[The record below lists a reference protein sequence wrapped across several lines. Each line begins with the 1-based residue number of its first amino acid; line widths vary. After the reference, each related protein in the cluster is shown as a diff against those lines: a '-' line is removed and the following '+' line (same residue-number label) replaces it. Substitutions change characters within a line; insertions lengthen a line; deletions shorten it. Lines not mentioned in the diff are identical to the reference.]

1 LKGRK
6 LNLGGLPAKT
16 RYTPSRSLKKTL
28 HMKDTSKI
36 KEQFPLLYLKH
47 LQEDLIEHKWPTED
61 GNVSY
66 FIEAAGDIYRELCKE
81 HVDRAYIAEKERKLK
96 NFFTLTSGDINELIE
111 VRKRHP
117 DYPSKLNRFL
127 EKVCELEKITK
138 DFHFGMYA
146 DRKKKMLGSLSVI
159 KSIVKW
165 GKGEIDRY
173 SVEAVISDFLS
184 EEV

>member
-1 LKGRK
+1 VKIK
-6 LNLGGLPAKT
+6 LHGLSFLREK
-16 RYTPSRSLKKTL
+16 
-28 HMKDTSKI
+28 

-47 LQEDLIEHKWPTED
+47 LQEELIEHKWPTED

-81 HVDRAYIAEKERKLK
+81 HVDRAYIAEKERRLK

-111 VRKRHP
+111 VRKRYP
-117 DYPSKLNRFL
+117 DYPSKLDRFL

-146 DRKKKMLGSLSVI
+146 DRKEKMLGSLNVI

-173 SVEAVISDFLS
+173 SVEALICDFLGLH
-184 EEV
+184 EGDAVFG